1 MRPSHTAVL
10 ARNETWAGDVTT
22 EPYEVAWANEAI
34 VFLRALEAAELPD
47 GISLR
52 VQISPDGMRWC
63 DEGSTI
69 ALAGDPDVPTFVRL
83 THFGGWLRLAG
94 SFAEG
99 VEVKV
104 VAYLVLKG

>member
-10 ARNETWAGDVTT
+10 ARNETWAGSVAT
-22 EPYEVAWANEAI
+22 EPYEVAWATEAI
-34 VFLRALEAAELPD
+34 VFLRVLHAVDLPD
-47 GISLR
+47 GVSVR

-63 DEGSTI
+63 DEGSAI
-69 ALAGDPDVPTFVRL
+69 VLGGDPDVPTFVRL

-94 SFAEG
+94 SFAAG
-99 VEVKV
+99 VEATV